1 LERDFGIV
9 MDPFGWLRGRA
20 LGSSRGYATTSDD
33 RIATARPAPRRA
45 RAALLALT
53 LMVVLAACTP
63 DRPAATTRSG
73 DGAPALGAQPLV
85 ERSAEQFTADLA
97 KLEGRVVV
105 VNFWAS
111 WCVPCRTELPDLQ
124 KVSGEFAGQPV
135 TFVGVDASDERGA
148 AAKLLGRTGVTY
160 ATVYDR
166 QGIYGGIASRWS
178 VTGLP
183 QTWFVA
189 KDGSRSLRVP
199 RQISA
204 EELRANVKRLLA
216 TG

>member
-1 LERDFGIV
+1 

-20 LGSSRGYATTSDD
+20 SSRGCATTSDD
-33 RIATARPAPRRA
+33 RIATAPAAPRRA
-45 RAALLALT
+45 RLARLVLSVT
-53 LMVVLAACTP
+53 ILAVLAACSP
-63 DRPAATTRSG
+63 DRPATTTWG
-73 DGAPALGAQPLV
+73 DGTPALGTQPLV
-85 ERSAEQFTADLA
+85 ERSPEQFAADLA

-124 KVSGEFAGQPV
+124 KVSREFAGRPV
-135 TFVGVDASDERGA
+135 TFVGVDASDERAA

-160 ATVYDR
+160 PTVYDR
-166 QGIYGGIASRWS
+166 KGIYGGIASRWS

-189 KDGSRSLRVP
+189 PDGSRSLRVP

-204 EELRANVKRLLA
+204 EELRANVKRLL
-216 TG
+216 GSG

>member
-1 LERDFGIV
+1 
-9 MDPFGWLRGRA
+9 M
-20 LGSSRGYATTSDD
+20 DD
-33 RIATARPAPRRA
+33 RIATAGPTPRRA
-45 RAALLALT
+45 GVALLALA
-53 LMVVLAACTP
+53 LLVVLGACTP
-63 DRPAATTRSG
+63 DRPTTTGGG

-85 ERSAEQFTADLA
+85 ERNAEQFTADLRR
-97 KLEGRVVV
+97 LEGRVVV

-111 WCVPCRTELPDLQ
+111 WCLPCRAELPDLQ

-135 TFVGVDASDERGA
+135 TFVGVDASDERDA
-148 AAKLLGRTGVTY
+148 AAKLLSRTGVTY
-160 ATVYDR
+160 PTVYDR

-178 VTGLP
+178 VAGLP

-204 EELRANVKRLLA
+204 EELRTNVRRLLG

>member
-1 LERDFGIV
+1 
-9 MDPFGWLRGRA
+9 
-20 LGSSRGYATTSDD
+20 
-33 RIATARPAPRRA
+33 
-45 RAALLALT
+45 
-53 LMVVLAACTP
+53 MVVVAACTP
-63 DRPAATTRSG
+63 DRPAAPTTRSAAA
-73 DGAPALGAQPLV
+73 APALGSQPLV
-85 ERSAEQFTADLA
+85 ERSAEQFTADLG
-97 KLEGRVVV
+97 KLKGRVVV

-148 AAKLLGRTGVTY
+148 AAALLRRTGVTY
-160 ATVYDR
+160 PTVYDR
-166 QGIYGGIASRWS
+166 RGIYGGIASRWS

-189 KDGSRSLRVP
+189 RDGSRSLRVP

-204 EELRANVKRLLA
+204 EELSANVKRLLA
-216 TG
+216 SG

>member
-9 MDPFGWLRGRA
+9 MNPFGWLRGRA
-20 LGSSRGYATTSDD
+20 LGLYRGDATTTDD
-33 RIATARPAPRRA
+33 RIAPARRAPRRVGV
-45 RAALLALT
+45 ALLAFT
-53 LMVVLAACTP
+53 LLAVLGACTP
-63 DRPAATTRSG
+63 DRPAATEGG
-73 DGAPALGAQPLV
+73 DRAPALGAEPLV
-85 ERSAEQFTADLA
+85 ERSAEQFAADLG

-135 TFVGVDASDERGA
+135 TFVGVDASDERAA
-148 AAKLLGRTGVTY
+148 AAKLLSRTGVTY
-160 ATVYDR
+160 PTVYDR

-199 RQISA
+199 RQITA
-204 EELRANVKRLLA
+204 EELRTNVKRLLD

>member
-1 LERDFGIV
+1 L
-9 MDPFGWLRGRA
+9 
-20 LGSSRGYATTSDD
+20 DD
-33 RIATARPAPRRA
+33 RIAPARPAPRRDL
-45 RAALLALT
+45 LLALG
-53 LMVVLAACTP
+53 LVVLLAACTP
-63 DRPAATTRSG
+63 DRPATTTWSG
-73 DGAPALGAQPLV
+73 SAAPALGTQPLL
-85 ERSAEQFTADLA
+85 ERNADQFTADLGQL
-97 KLEGRVVV
+97 KGRVVV

-148 AAKLLGRTGVTY
+148 AAALLRRTGVTY
-160 ATVYDR
+160 PTVYDR
-166 QGIYGGIASRWS
+166 RGIYGGIASRWS

>member
-9 MDPFGWLRGRA
+9 TDPFPDW
-20 LGSSRGYATTSDD
+20 SRSDD
-33 RIATARPAPRRA
+33 RIVTARPAPWRSCA
-45 RAALLALT
+45 AVALLAAG
-53 LMVVLAACTP
+53 LALALAGCGGE
-63 DRPAATTRSG
+63 RPASTKG
-73 DGAPALGAQPLV
+73 GGAPQPLGSQPLV
-85 ERSAEQFTADLA
+85 ERDAEQFTADLGR
-97 KLEGRVVV
+97 LQGRVVV

-111 WCVPCRTELPDLQ
+111 WCVPCRTEMPDFQ
-124 KVSGEFAGQPV
+124 RVSREFEGQPV
-135 TFVGVDASDERGA
+135 TFVGVDASDERA
-148 AAKLLGRTGVTY
+148 AAARLLSRSGVTY
-160 ATVYDR
+160 PTVFDR

-204 EELRANVKRLLA
+204 AELRANVKRLLEQ
-216 TG
+216 G

>member
-1 LERDFGIV
+1 LERDLGIV
-9 MDPFGWLRGRA
+9 MNPFGWLRGRA
-20 LGSSRGYATTSDD
+20 LGSYRGDATTTDD
-33 RIATARPAPRRA
+33 RIATAGCAPRRVGVT
-45 RAALLALT
+45 LLAFIL
-53 LMVVLAACTP
+53 LAACTP
-63 DRPAATTRSG
+63 DRPAATAGGG
-73 DGAPALGAQPLV
+73 DRAPALGAEPLV
-85 ERSAEQFTADLA
+85 ERSAEQFAADLG

-135 TFVGVDASDERGA
+135 TFIGVDASDERAA
-148 AAKLLGRTGVTY
+148 AAKLLSRTGVTY
-160 ATVYDR
+160 PTVYDR

-199 RQISA
+199 RQIAA
-204 EELRANVKRLLA
+204 EELRTNVKRLLA